1 MAMKVVTEE
10 NNQINKHQ
18 LTEFKSNNLLHG

>member
-10 NNQINKHQ
+10 NNQINKHR